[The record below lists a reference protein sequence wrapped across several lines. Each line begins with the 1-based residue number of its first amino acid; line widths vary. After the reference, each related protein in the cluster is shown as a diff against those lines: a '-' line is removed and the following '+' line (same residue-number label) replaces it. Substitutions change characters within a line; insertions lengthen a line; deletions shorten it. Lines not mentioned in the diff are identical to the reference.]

1 VRFYFRDDSGE
12 RLLAQTTLDND
23 GAGPSGQNVA
33 VAELADGTWQV
44 TLMAAQQVGE
54 RWIVELG
61 SGDAR
66 VWKPERN
73 MDADGAQ
80 P

>member
-1 VRFYFRDDSGE
+1 VRFYCRDDSSE

-23 GAGPSGQNVA
+23 GAGPSGPNVA

-44 TLMAAQQVGE
+44 TLRAAQQVDE
-54 RWIVELG
+54 RSIVELG
-61 SGDAR
+61 SGDVR
-66 VWKPERN
+66 MWKPERS